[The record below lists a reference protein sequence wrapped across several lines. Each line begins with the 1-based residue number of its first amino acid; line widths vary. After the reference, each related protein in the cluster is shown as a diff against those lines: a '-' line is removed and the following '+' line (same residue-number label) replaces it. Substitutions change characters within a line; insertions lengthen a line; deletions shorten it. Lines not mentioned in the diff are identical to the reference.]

1 MKYKKIRIESDGTSI
16 GTKIFIDDQ
25 QLGHAQRIE
34 FSASTSELFAH
45 INIQVAR
52 QENGVAKTKKVK
64 VRDQKTE
71 KFVDKD
77 EIETEP
83 LNLER
88 QV

>member
-1 MKYKKIRIESDGTSI
+1 LKYKSIRIETNGTTA
-16 GTKIFIDDQ
+16 GTKIFVDDK
-25 QLGHAQRIE
+25 QLERAQRIE
-34 FSASTSELFAH
+34 FSADVNELFAH

-64 VRDQKTE
+64 VRDKTE
-71 KFVDKD
+71 KFIEKD

>member
-1 MKYKKIRIESDGTSI
+1 MKYKSIRIETNGTTA
-16 GTKIFIDDQ
+16 GTKIFIDDK
-25 QLGHAQRIE
+25 QLERAQRVM
-34 FSASTSELFAH
+34 FSADVNELFAH
-45 INIQVAR
+45 ISIHVAR

-64 VRDQKTE
+64 VRDKTE
-71 KFVDKD
+71 KFVEKE

>member
-1 MKYKKIRIESDGTSI
+1 MKYKSIKIETNGTTA
-16 GTKIFIDDQ
+16 GTKIFIDDK
-25 QLGHAQRIE
+25 QLERAQRIE
-34 FSASTSELFAH
+34 FSADANELFTH

-71 KFVDKD
+71 KFVEKD

-88 QV
+88 QM